1 LLRVMVEGRESEVVL
16 GQAEAIAGAV
26 RQAFGE

>member
-1 LLRVMVEGRESEVVL
+1 VRVMVEGREATLVT
-16 GQAEAIAGAV
+16 GQAEAIAAAV